1 MLIPYVNYFYIID
14 YNPRILEDHPSGVGH
29 NLLKSHQRK
38 VRKVEQPI
46 NLHQERSDYW
56 LNSEPKS
63 HFYFLNGLKNGLNS
77 RSEEGRY

>member
-46 NLHQERSDYW
+46 NLHQERSDY
-56 LNSEPKS
+56 
-63 HFYFLNGLKNGLNS
+63 
-77 RSEEGRY
+77 